1 MTFNYSWTRL
11 LLNIKDLNENN
22 PLHDAKVILYYKFAN
37 FIKIWSNIKI
47 SQLKDRE
54 RQLLKDKFSV
64 S

>member
-37 FIKIWSNIKI
+37 FIKI
-47 SQLKDRE
+47 
-54 RQLLKDKFSV
+54 
-64 S
+64 